1 MVRVAAVGAALV
13 LPWVVL
19 HGCGQVSDPSVPCA
33 AMDLG
38 AAAPATVTSLAS
50 APVLVVSAEDPTPF
64 VIVRVC
70 PVDAPCVYYRQPLPG
85 PEGETSDGPAI
96 TPGSALM
103 VTALGNYVVGIDR
116 ELGGMSV
123 WAIDTSAREIDGAVG
138 PLDRFSAAVDDDD
151 DVDRRPAVLVASLR
165 HSDLLLVRDEVGG
178 LAVFHP
184 TWRSLRPIAQDHPNL
199 KVVAIGEQW
208 IVGREEIDGEDER
221 LLLVPVDPEL
231 ETFDAVELAE
241 ADGFTR
247 VEMTV
252 GDELVVAT
260 SGDGDGAETFVFDV
274 ESGALVDRFIGSA
287 VTSLRE
293 LDAVPGLRATSP
305 DGSHLA
311 FRTSTGAV
319 ALRDLDTHSSC
330 LVRSSTAGDHRV
342 AGFGADGT
350 IYMQAELAYTES
362 RVFAF
367 ETRTR
372 SLVALDIEP
381 GTGHHLAAVPSRLR
395 DGERPWAI
403 GVHHGQYAAMQEEAE
418 PTNLGIYD
426 ATWIARDD
434 DVGGMWAV
442 EAYRD
447 EAAKRHLA
455 LRRFEPTM
463 SGRRYEFPRVDPRV
477 LSLKS
482 NALSSLADLDNSER
496 PCMSVGTPGAW
507 AYRCAGSAAVTGFAA
522 SPVPSSEDPG
532 APEMPDPE
540 VPDYGEPED
549 AADDADSSGDESSSD
564 DAD

>member
-1 MVRVAAVGAALV
+1 MSRLAAVGAALV

-19 HGCGQVSDPSVPCA
+19 QGCGQASDPSVPCA
-33 AMDLG
+33 AMELG
-38 AAAPATVTSLAS
+38 ASAPATVTSLAS

-64 VIVRVC
+64 VVVRVC
-70 PVDAPCVYYRQPLPG
+70 PVDTPCVYYRQPLPG
-85 PEGETSDGPAI
+85 PEGEDLDGPAI

-103 VTALGNYVVGIDR
+103 VTALGNWVVGIDK
-116 ELGGMSV
+116 ELGGMST
-123 WAIDTSAREIDGAVG
+123 WEIDTNARELAGAVG
-138 PLDRFSAAVDDDD
+138 PLDRFSAAGDDDD
-151 DVDRRPAVLVASLR
+151 DADRRPAVLVASMR
-165 HSDLLLVRDEVGG
+165 SSDHVLVRDASGG

-184 TWRSLRPIAQDHPNL
+184 NWRSLRPIAEDHPSL

-208 IVGREEIDGEDER
+208 IVGREDIDGERER

-231 ETFDAVELAE
+231 ETFDAEELAE
-241 ADGFTR
+241 ADSFTR
-247 VEMTV
+247 VEMT
-252 GDELVVAT
+252 DDDRLVVAT

-274 ESGALVDRFIGSA
+274 ASGALVDRFIGAA
-287 VTSLRE
+287 VTGLRE
-293 LDAVPGLRATSP
+293 LDAVPGLRAVSP

-319 ALRDLDTHSSC
+319 ALRDLETHSAC
-330 LVRSSTAGDHRV
+330 LVRSSSAGDHRV

-350 IYMQAELAYTES
+350 IYMQAELDYTES

-403 GVHHGQYAAMQEEAE
+403 GVRHGQYAAMQENEE

-434 DVGGMWAV
+434 DVGGMWAI
-442 EAYRD
+442 ETYRD
-447 EAAKRHLA
+447 EGAKRRLA

-463 SGRRYEFPRVDPRV
+463 HGRSYAFPRVDPQV
-477 LSLKS
+477 LSLS
-482 NALSSLADLDNSER
+482 ASALSSLASLDNSER
-496 PCMSVGTPGAW
+496 PCLSVGTPGAW
-507 AYRCAGSAAVTGFAA
+507 AYRCAGSSASTGFAA
-522 SPVPSSEDPG
+522 VPVPSSEDPG

-540 VPDYGEPED
+540 VPDYGDVED
-549 AADDADSSGDESSSD
+549 PDDGGSSGDESSSD
-564 DAD
+564 G